1 MYPNTFDN
9 GKRLVMYSLHEMG
22 NLRTLTFISSDI
34 NKPVK
39 FVATWNITP
48 DNGSILVKSFTQ
60 TPTKRIKNESRFYDE
75 NAQCADVFDDLIADY
90 REFTQFILS

>member
-1 MYPNTFDN
+1 MYPNTYDN

-34 NKPVK
+34 DKPIK

-60 TPTKRIKNESRFYDE
+60 TPTKRIKNESRFYDAD
-75 NAQCADVFDDLIADY
+75 AQFDAVFDDLIANYND
-90 REFTQFILS
+90 FTRWLLS